1 MRHGSDCR
9 KMLMFCVDGH
19 AGVVFMIVLVFG
31 HLMAI
36 AVIDF
41 YVFCAQID
49 TRVNVCVPKFV
60 VVFIVFS
67 DSLGSFAPAVCTSIT
82 ATTTNPSIY

>member
-1 MRHGSDCR
+1 
-9 KMLMFCVDGH
+9 MFCVDGH

-49 TRVNVCVPKFV
+49 TRVNVCVCV
-60 VVFIVFS
+60 ADYINIVCRCQVTLKNHLLIAGADTAFETT
-67 DSLGSFAPAVCTSIT
+67 FECAVC
-82 ATTTNPSIY
+82 